1 MTDEVLHF
9 EGTPPCCTGWN
20 IEKVLYT
27 FSNRPVLKYLRQEK
41 FALVF
46 TFFHVSSILWV
57 ALGYLSQ
64 TYPNTQST
72 ELPSL
77 LRLPSLPS
85 PTSKPHSCFLQT
97 MLLTRCWEKSDVNVL
112 KLMTLCPLIPRMNLF
127 FFFFLDKSLIGD
139 IAGSRAWSCRNH
151 KCPFQDNVCGQG
163 HALGRQDLLVCVPMG
178 QTSSLVLFLASCL
191 NFWTPWG
198 LCE

>member
-9 EGTPPCCTGWN
+9 EGTPPRCTGWN

-112 KLMTLCPLIPRMNLF
+112 KLMTLCPLTPRMNLF
-127 FFFFLDKSLIGD
+127 FFFSGQIFNWGHSRLQSLELQKPQMPFPGQCLWAGSCLGQTGLAGVCAHGSDLFASSFLSILPEFLDSL
-139 IAGSRAWSCRNH
+139 GS
-151 KCPFQDNVCGQG
+151 
-163 HALGRQDLLVCVPMG
+163 L
-178 QTSSLVLFLASCL
+178 
-191 NFWTPWG
+191 
-198 LCE
+198 

>member
-9 EGTPPCCTGWN
+9 EGTPPRCTGWN
-20 IEKVLYT
+20 IEKGLYT
-27 FSNRPVLKYLRQEK
+27 FGNRPVLKYLRQVK

-64 TYPNTQST
+64 TYPKTQST

-77 LRLPSLPS
+77 LLLPSLPS

-97 MLLTRCWEKSDVNVL
+97 MVLTRCWDKSEVNVL
-112 KLMTLCPLIPRMNLF
+112 KLMTLCPLTPRMNLF
-127 FFFFLDKSLIGD
+127 FFFPGQIFNWGHSRHQSLELQKSQMPFQGQYLW
-139 IAGSRAWSCRNH
+139 AGSCLGQTGLAG
-151 KCPFQDNVCGQG
+151 VCA
-163 HALGRQDLLVCVPMG
+163 HG
-178 QTSSLVLFLASCL
+178 QTSSLVLFSASCL